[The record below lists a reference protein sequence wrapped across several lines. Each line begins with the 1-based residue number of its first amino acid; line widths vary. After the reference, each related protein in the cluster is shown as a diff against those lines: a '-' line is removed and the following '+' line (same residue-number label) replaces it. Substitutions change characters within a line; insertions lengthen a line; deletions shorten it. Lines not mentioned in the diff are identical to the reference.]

1 MAENFSENDE
11 DYADSS
17 IVEALE
23 VKSGPDGFVIKM
35 RDGHVLKCV
44 HNKSEG
50 NKLPVYAPQPAIVLQ
65 LNDGSN
71 LLLPIIVLELP
82 SVMLLEAVR
91 NVQIARPTV
100 YQVMSKMLEVS
111 GYRAKVV
118 RVTKRVNEAYFAR
131 IYLVKDGDES
141 AAPVSLDV
149 RPSDAINLAVRCG
162 VPIQVNKELAVG
174 DGVRIV
180 SETEKLPNSIIRNG
194 QIITNMDQPLPGDC
208 EDAKEFVIIRDM
220 YIAAVEERFI
230 DAAKLR
236 DELQQLRNA
245 KQQETE
251 KEKQI

>member
-1 MAENFSENDE
+1 M
-11 DYADSS
+11 
-17 IVEALE
+17 V
-23 VKSGPDGFVIKM
+23 
-35 RDGHVLKCV
+35 
-44 HNKSEG
+44 
-50 NKLPVYAPQPAIVLQ
+50 
-65 LNDGSN
+65 
-71 LLLPIIVLELP
+71 
-82 SVMLLEAVR
+82 
-91 NVQIARPTV
+91 
-100 YQVMSKMLEVS
+100 
-111 GYRAKVV
+111 
-118 RVTKRVNEAYFAR
+118 
-131 IYLVKDGDES
+131 
-141 AAPVSLDV
+141 
-149 RPSDAINLAVRCG
+149 
-162 VPIQVNKELAVG
+162 QVNKELAVG